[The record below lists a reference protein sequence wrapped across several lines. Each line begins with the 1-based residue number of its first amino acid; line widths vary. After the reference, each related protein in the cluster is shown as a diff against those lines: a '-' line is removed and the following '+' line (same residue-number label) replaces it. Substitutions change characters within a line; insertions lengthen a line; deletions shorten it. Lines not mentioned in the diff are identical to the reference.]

1 MVGAIESK
9 PNRKDQAP
17 RSRLI
22 ERLVGL
28 AVAVIACAAIAPV
41 CAQPLQPDI
50 DQHYQKTCLTAGC
63 HESEST
69 VGLMVHPPYLE
80 GKCLACHL
88 GHDSEEL
95 GLLKPVFEEGCVECH
110 GAVQTTGDEASHAA
124 HPPLNASC
132 SECHAPH
139 TSPQRAL
146 LREAPALNDCA
157 KCHSGTLRDDE
168 AKPHRHAHFEAMNQC
183 GECHSVHS
191 GSGDAFIRGDITET
205 CTSCHRLSIRS
216 NGRDLENVAER
227 LKDAPVVHGAIGQGG
242 CAACHTPHGSISPKL
257 LRTGYP
263 EGPYIAYQR
272 ESYNVCWACHD
283 PQLVEAEGS
292 EAPTAFRDGE
302 VNLHRTHV
310 VEPEK
315 GRACHL
321 CHRTHGTE
329 AMHLVRD
336 EVSFNRWT
344 GPLVWKPEVDGAVCT
359 TACHRELAYER

>member
-1 MVGAIESK
+1 MVGAIKMK
-9 PNRKDQAP
+9 PSQAHHAR

-22 ERLVGL
+22 DLLAGFAAA
-28 AVAVIACAAIAPV
+28 AVACLTTAPV
-41 CAQPLQPDI
+41 RAQPLEPDI
-50 DQHYQKTCLTAGC
+50 DPHYQKTCLTAGC
-63 HESEST
+63 HESKPA

-88 GHDSEEL
+88 GHDSEEP
-95 GLLKPVFEEGCVECH
+95 GLLKPAFEDGCVDCH
-110 GAVQTTGDEASHAA
+110 GEVQTAGSHASRPA

-146 LREAPALNDCA
+146 LREAPTLNDCA
-157 KCHSGTLRDDE
+157 MCHSGTLRDDD
-168 AKPHRHAHFEAMNQC
+168 AKPHRHARFEAMNQC
-183 GECHSVHS
+183 GECHAVHA
-191 GSGDAFIRGDITET
+191 GSDDAFIRKDISQT

-216 NGRDLENVAER
+216 GDRNLENIAER
-227 LKDAPVVHGAIGQGG
+227 IKAAPVVHGAIEQGG

-263 EGPYIAYQR
+263 AGPYAAYQR

-292 EAPTAFRDGE
+292 QAPTAFRDGE

-310 VEPEK
+310 VDLEK

-336 EVSFNRWT
+336 EISFNRWT
-344 GPLVWKPEVDGAVCT
+344 GPLVWEPTVDGAVCT
-359 TACHRELAYER
+359 TVCHRELSYKR